1 MRKKMSEKTKKKRM
15 PFKKLLRKIRFGLTK
30 PEKYTQDGLNKYIE
44 DKGWTQEEF
53 KTATVNHASIQ
64 VRKSNPESVWG
75 AAKGYF
81 REVVDGITI
90 GYSDTV
96 DKYLTGIINNDGI
109 NLPSEDELEY
119 TKQLI
124 AQERED
130 FRENSP
136 INAFVGNIAG
146 AMTTGAGLT
155 GGALKMLPKLAP
167 SASSSA
173 LANLGKDVAVN
184 VPLGIGEASLYA
196 YNKGGDVAEEAEFGA
211 KAGVGG
217 TLASRAL
224 HPVLSGIGRLGRGI
238 KEAIVP
244 SKKAAREQGLERIVE
259 DWELDGV
266 DPKAK
271 LEELDNLGL
280 GEEVRTGYLGKY
292 NTQQTAKDALNTR
305 GPAKTILKDNLL
317 DDMEGNRGLT
327 TDSMKRGLGFNNNGE
342 SLLKGDIIKK
352 MKTDATPFYKEAYA
366 LPPINNPELDRV
378 LKTIDDTTK
387 GEFYES
393 AKTIA
398 KREIELLPEELRST
412 ALLPDEMPYGNVP
425 VAVVDYVKQSV
436 DDLIKSAKGNDRRT
450 LIALKK
456 KMLDIVD
463 VETRIKLPTNQL
475 DPQTGR
481 PLDPNTGTPQVDPA
495 TGQVIPAP
503 QSLVEVGESPYA
515 RARAIYSEGHSN
527 LEAYDLG
534 KKAYSNKSASEVKY
548 EMDSLTSEAEKDL
561 YRLGAST
568 EAVTKLNLSTADTT
582 NASKKMLSPESKDK
596 HKVLFADPAKAEEF
610 TSRLKA
616 LSDMHKSQSAMLP
629 KSDTGANM
637 MDFARGMMDFFGSG
651 GSLLRRSAVVGGR
664 KIADTVQKKQ
674 NLARNEQ
681 MGQMQMAKGKK
692 AVGGIID
699 ETDELRKKQEREF
712 SQSLINRSLLTGALT
727 NTEAQMLGTGGLL
740 Q

>member
-1 MRKKMSEKTKKKRM
+1 MRKMSEKTKKKRM
-15 PFKKLLRKIRFGLTK
+15 PFKKLLGKIRLGLTK

-75 AAKGYF
+75 VSKGYM
-81 REVVDGITI
+81 REVFDGLTI
-90 GYSDTV
+90 GFSDTV
-96 DKYLTGIINNDGI
+96 DKYLTAIINNEGI
-109 NLPSEDELEY
+109 SLPSEDDLEF
-119 TKQLI
+119 TEQLI
-124 AQERED
+124 DQERADYKEK
-130 FRENSP
+130 
-136 INAFVGNIAG
+136 NAILSTVGFMGG
-146 AMTTGAGLT
+146 AMFTGAGLT

-167 SASSSA
+167 SARSTA

-184 VPLGIGEASLYA
+184 VPLGVGEASLYA
-196 YNKGGDVAEEAEFGA
+196 YSKGEDVAEGAEFGA
-211 KAGVGG
+211 TAGGVSSV
-217 TLASRAL
+217 ASRAL

-244 SKKAAREQGLERIVE
+244 SKKAAREKGLERIVE

-271 LEELDNLGL
+271 LEELEDLGL
-280 GEEVRTGYLGKY
+280 GEEVRTGYLGGY
-292 NTQQTAKDALNTR
+292 NTQQTAKDAVNVR
-305 GPAKTILKDNLL
+305 GKAKVEVKGGLL
-317 DDMEGNRGLT
+317 EDMEKNRGLT
-327 TDSMKRGLGFNNNGE
+327 TGFFKKGLGFDEKGK
-342 SLLKGDIIKK
+342 SLLRGDIIEK
-352 MKTDATPFYKEAYA
+352 MKTDAKPFYKEAYE

-450 LIALKK
+450 LIALRK
-456 KMLDIVD
+456 KMLDITD
-463 VETRIKLPTNQL
+463 VETRIKPPTNQL

-481 PLDPNTGTPQVDPA
+481 PLPVDTSGLPSKSD
-495 TGQVIPAP
+495 
-503 QSLVEVGESPYA
+503 SLVAVGESPYA
-515 RARAIYSEGHSN
+515 KARSIYSEGHSN
-527 LEAYDLG
+527 LNAYELG
-534 KKAYSNKSASEVKY
+534 GKAYSNKSASEVAF
-548 EMDSLTSEAEKDL
+548 EFGELASEAERDL

-568 EAVTKLNLSTADTT
+568 EAVTKLNRGTAETT
-582 NASKKMLSPESKDK
+582 NVSKKMLSPEAKEKHSILFSDPDK
-596 HKVLFADPAKAEEF
+596 AQEF
-610 TSRLKA
+610 TNRLTA
-616 LSDMHKSQSAMLP
+616 LSDMHKSATGMLP
-629 KSDTGANM
+629 KSDTGANLM
-637 MDFARGMMDFFGSG
+637 RFAQDMVNFISSG
-651 GSLLRRSAVVGGR
+651 GSLVKRSAVIGGR
-664 KIADTVQKKQ
+664 KLADTVQKRQALAINEEMGKLQ
-674 NLARNEQ
+674 NT
-681 MGQMQMAKGKK
+681 KGSQKIR
-692 AVGGIID
+692 GIID

-712 SQSLINRSLLTGALT
+712 SQSLINRGLLTGALT
-727 NTEAQMLGTGGLL
+727 NTQAQMLGTGGLL